1 MTILKIKSDVD
12 NLDELRRRKAAL
24 KEKLDAEQTEI
35 KEVWQE
41 VRSDLQPG
49 EIVGQAIKSMLG
61 LSGKSENPADEAAL
75 GWAARLN
82 GPLRVA
88 TNLFVRDPRVALLLK
103 VVTPLTV
110 AYLPGLARKAK
121 EIAPGK
127 KDLIGVLRKG
137 VSGLRNKLK
146 KKNDVHLFI

>member
-49 EIVGQAIKSMLG
+49 HIIGRAVKSVLG
-61 LSGKSENPADEAAL
+61 ISSQPENDVDEAAL
-75 GWAARLN
+75 GWASQLK
-82 GPLRVA
+82 GPLKIVA
-88 TNLFVRDPRVALLLK
+88 DLFVRHPAASLLLK
-103 VVTPLTV
+103 VVPPLTV
-110 AYLPGLARKAK
+110 AYLPRIARKVK